1 MTKQD
6 DLLKRIEAIE
16 QRNNNVTLDKTWET
30 SWTRKLGIIA
40 LTYIVVLV
48 YLFVIGNDNPWI
60 NAIVP
65 PVGFFLSTLAL
76 GWLRKY
82 WQTNIHR

>member
-1 MTKQD
+1 MTNQN

-16 QRNNNVTLDKTWET
+16 DRNKNVTLDKRWET
-30 SWTRKLGIIA
+30 SWTRKLGIIIS
-40 LTYIVVLV
+40 TYCVVLS
-48 YLFVIGNDNPWI
+48 YLFLIGNSNPWI

-76 GWLRKY
+76 GWMRKY
-82 WQTNIHR
+82 WQAKITR